1 LKPIL
6 EVLLLALD
14 RLIGLMRDTVK
25 DLSDDEFMR
34 EVMNLID
41 LLKTIENIVI

>member
-1 LKPIL
+1 
-6 EVLLLALD
+6 
-14 RLIGLMRDTVK
+14 MRDTVK